1 MSIGGLRVV
10 YISSIVNEVIET
22 ISFFFAR
29 NFCNTKTRHKQK
41 PASKTKAS
49 KQKTTKATILCTQ
62 KLYKRE
68 EIIYFAVFLF
78 KISCKKIEILSITSF
93 TILLSYPLKAK
104 RLWYHSVSLLK
115 PFLFIPNSTLGPTLH
130 VSSSVA
136 HYRKGN
142 CISCHYLLK

>member
-1 MSIGGLRVV
+1 MV
-10 YISSIVNEVIET
+10 YISSIVNVVFVK

-41 PASKTKAS
+41 PASKTKVS
-49 KQKTTKATILCTQ
+49 EQKTTKATILCAQ
-62 KLYKRE
+62 KLYKSE
-68 EIIYFAVFLF
+68 KIIYFAVFLF
-78 KISCKKIEILSITSF
+78 KISCKKIEIVSITSF

-104 RLWYHSVSLLK
+104 KLWCHSVWLQK
-115 PFLFIPNSTLGPTLH
+115 PFLFIPNSTLGSTLH

-142 CISCHYLLK
+142 CISCHHLLK